1 MMNIEIEQLLQK
13 ASREHL
19 LALVQELAVQ
29 HPGLQAEI
37 SDYLKNL
44 DNEGIAIAMDAP
56 EESDEEVTED
66 WDFNGDEPIAFHSY
80 MPPTRFPQDAQAHRQ
95 RIEEYAAQIDL
106 ETSPQGLMDILSHL
120 IDEAIPSAGQ
130 SDANSALE
138 LFALM
143 VDARLREES
152 PALVAV
158 YDEMIDAAMYTLE
171 TLLSEASSNALF
183 DAERVTLAPLLNPVE
198 RHRWLERLFAL
209 WLKRLDIHRLEEDLP
224 EIILDV
230 AWSEDILLLRSL
242 AQSTLQ
248 RQPQSEQGNIVD
260 FTRQYRTKALE
271 KFLKELPR
279 T

>member
-1 MMNIEIEQLLQK
+1 MNTEIEQLLQK

-19 LALVQELAVQ
+19 LALVQELVVQ
-29 HPGLQAEI
+29 HPGLREEI

-44 DNEGIAIAMDAP
+44 DNEGTTVDGT
-56 EESDEEVTED
+56 EEPDEEVTED

-80 MPPTRFPQDAQAHRQ
+80 MPPTRFPQDALVHHQ
-95 RIEEYAAQIDL
+95 RLEEYVAQLDL
-106 ETSPQGLMDILSHL
+106 ETSPQGLMDILSRL

-130 SDANSALE
+130 SDANRALE

-143 VDARLREES
+143 VDARLHEER

-158 YDEMIDAAMYTLE
+158 YDEMIDASMYTLE

-183 DAERVTLAPLLNPVE
+183 DTERVTLAPLLNPIE

-209 WLKRLDIHRLEEDLP
+209 WLKRLDVHRLEEDLP
-224 EIILDV
+224 EIILDM

>member
-1 MMNIEIEQLLQK
+1 MMNKEIEQLLQK
-13 ASREHL
+13 ASRDHL
-19 LALVQELAVQ
+19 LTLVQELMVQ
-29 HPGLQAEI
+29 HPGLQEEVR
-37 SDYLKNL
+37 DYLKNL
-44 DNEGIAIAMDAP
+44 DDEGAVMDGA

-80 MPPTRFPQDAQAHRQ
+80 LPPARFPLDALASRQ
-95 RIEEYAAQIDL
+95 RLEEYAAQLDR
-106 ETSPQGLMDILSHL
+106 ETSPQGLMDILSRL

-130 SDANSALE
+130 NDANSSLE

-143 VDARLREES
+143 VDARLHEER

-183 DAERVTLAPLLNPVE
+183 DVERVTLAPLLNPVE

-209 WLKRLDIHRLEEDLP
+209 WLKRLDVHRLEENLP

-230 AWSEDILLLRSL
+230 AWSEDMLLLRSL

>member
-1 MMNIEIEQLLQK
+1 MNTKIEQLLQK
-13 ASREHL
+13 ASRGHL
-19 LALVQELAVQ
+19 LALVQELLVL
-29 HPGLQAEI
+29 HPELQGEI
-37 SDYLKNL
+37 GDYLQKL
-44 DNEGIAIAMDAP
+44 ADEGGNMDGA
-56 EESDEEVTED
+56 EETDEEVTED

-80 MPPTRFPQDAQAHRQ
+80 IPPTRFPLDALAHRQ
-95 RIEEYAAQIDL
+95 QLEEYAAQLDL
-106 ETSPQGLMDILSHL
+106 ETSPPGLMDILSRL
-120 IDEAIPSAGQ
+120 IDEAIAVAGHG
-130 SDANSALE
+130 DANSALE
-138 LFALM
+138 LFALL
-143 VDARLREES
+143 VDSRLQEERS
-152 PALVAV
+152 DLVTV

-183 DAERVTLAPLLNPVE
+183 DTEHVTLAPLMNPAE
-198 RHRWLERLFAL
+198 RHRWLERFFAL
-209 WLKRLDIHRLEEDLP
+209 WLKRLNVHRLEEDLP

-242 AQSTLQ
+242 AQSELQ